1 MQRTSDLVRD
11 AIAHVRDNHPY
22 WNASGGADHFMVFS
36 YDHGKCEMAK
46 ALQFEEFG
54 KMFSVQAYGSLVYR
68 CSSTY
73 QIHAAQTQKSLLH
86 CQAPLDVDTGCHA
99 HLGMLGRRTCAVYR
113 VSADCV
119 LTYAGPTPRSRLWIE
134 GSHTTGRDQ
143 APGRAIGMF

>member
-11 AIAHVRDNHPY
+11 AIAHVRDTHPY

-68 CSSTY
+68 CSFK
-73 QIHAAQTQKSLLH
+73 QALH
-86 CQAPLDVDTGCHA
+86 LQCLKG
-99 HLGMLGRRTCAVYR
+99 
-113 VSADCV
+113 
-119 LTYAGPTPRSRLWIE
+119 
-134 GSHTTGRDQ
+134 
-143 APGRAIGMF
+143 

>member
-1 MQRTSDLVRD
+1 MQRTSDLVRE

-68 CSSTY
+68 CGC
-73 QIHAAQTQKSLLH
+73 ACLLSAERLASEEPAFC
-86 CQAPLDVDTGCHA
+86 CQALSSDAGLHA
-99 HLGMLGRRTCAVYR
+99 I
-113 VSADCV
+113 S
-119 LTYAGPTPRSRLWIE
+119 GPT
-134 GSHTTGRDQ
+134 
-143 APGRAIGMF
+143 

>member
-11 AIAHVRDNHPY
+11 AIAHVRDTHPY

-68 CSSTY
+68 CSFK
-73 QIHAAQTQKSLLH
+73 QALHLQCLKSDQPG
-86 CQAPLDVDTGCHA
+86 QA
-99 HLGMLGRRTCAVYR
+99 
-113 VSADCV
+113 SA
-119 LTYAGPTPRSRLWIE
+119 TRLWIMTQVLVMAE
-134 GSHTTGRDQ
+134 GF
-143 APGRAIGMF
+143 ML